1 MKLTSLLKRNKKDD
15 SIDYMIQSNN
25 VFLELLS
32 PDSVE
37 ETQDYIR
44 LGSNYVRTLA
54 VAYFATDIYAGF
66 LDKLHSLEGNISIIH
81 HIKPTSAEHTLKYLD
96 KAIRELES
104 RLDEKGLPGRYKKK
118 YESDLKDAH
127 LLQDKLTNG
136 DSELFFENML
146 IHVTASSKDELD
158 HITHIVKT
166 QTSEKMK
173 VITPNFKMMDAFYSV
188 LPLASIKIED
198 MTYRNFD
205 AESLSALFP
214 FSESE
219 IFSEKGTI
227 KGRNIKTQS
236 IVIVDEH
243 KLVNRNSFVVGTSGS
258 GKSTYLFTDMIR
270 KWIRGSKIR
279 VIDPKLDYGRIFK
292 RLGGEWIKIS
302 PQSEKRINPFEV
314 LNTSVDEGNQQSL
327 LHQKISNLKGMFTIM
342 YKDLKDQ
349 QVEQALLGK
358 VLVQVYAEKYN
369 ITWDTDFS
377 MKEPEDFPILGDLYK
392 KIAELIK
399 ENPDEYGALTKFYQ
413 VLYPYVE
420 GEYSKAFNGHT
431 NVDLSNDLIA
441 FDIFDLVQLDQDEL
455 GKVAMFNVLTYL
467 KDDALKDKESKHI
480 YVDEAHVL
488 ADPNNPLAMKFLF
501 NMYKLIRSF
510 NGGVTSATQ
519 EVDDFLSARDGN
531 RNYGAAIMYNSSTK
545 LYLAMTEQSFESLK
559 VKASESFSEEE
570 KNILVMK
577 DANKHKHAGKGIFI
591 VGSTRVALEVEMTK
605 EELKLWD
612 EERYYNTYRHE
623 KRKIVNKEPEL
634 VG

>member
-1 MKLTSLLKRNKKDD
+1 
-15 SIDYMIQSNN
+15 MIQSNN

-81 HIKPTSAEHTLKYLD
+81 HIKPTSAEQTLKYLD

-279 VIDPKLDYGRIFK
+279 VIDPKLDYGPIFK
-292 RLGGEWIKIS
+292 RLGGVWIKIS
-302 PQSEKRINPFEV
+302 PQSDNRINPFEV
-314 LNTSVDEGNQQSL
+314 LNTSVDEGSQQSL

-358 VLVQVYAEKYN
+358 VLVQVYADKN
-369 ITWDTDFS
+369 INWDTDFS
-377 MKEPEDFPILGDLYK
+377 TKEPKDFPILGDLYK
-392 KIAELIK
+392 KIAKLIK
-399 ENPDEYGALTKFYQ
+399 EDPDEYGTLIKFYQ

-431 NVDLSNDLIA
+431 NVDVSNDLIA

-519 EVDDFLSARDGN
+519 EVDDFLSAKDGN

-612 EERYYNTYRHE
+612 EERYYDTYRHE
-623 KRKIVNKEPEL
+623 KRKIVTKEPEL